1 MRRIASGPPAMLCSP
16 GRGALEAHVRFQTSR
31 QGRPK
36 TTDAALHHLH
46 RGDEVGD
53 HDAVRP
59 SPASSR
65 HLSQPRQ
72 GTGVL
77 CLRGE
82 VRLGVRLVRRVVRVR
97 SRRAPLPT
105 RSEHRL
111 HQDPIRDRR
120 LEPDDG
126 GSVRRSEAPLH
137 HAPPAQAH
145 RVPCQP
151 YPAQTQGNRPD
162 RQPPSLPRARRGLSP
177 VSLMVSAYATQLDA
191 YAQARAADNL
201 HWLTLEDLTSDPE
214 TTLATVW
221 RFLDLEPPEPVEE
234 IEARNASE
242 NRRELHPVW
251 GRITRNRQLLLAAK
265 ALLPPRAR
273 DRIKSLFDRKVTA
286 EGRFSLTE
294 EESAA
299 LTILLDGE
307 MARLRREYG
316 VDTKGLWGL

>member
-1 MRRIASGPPAMLCSP
+1 MCDFKQAGKGGQRRQMRRYIIIIGAMKSGTTTLFDLLQHHPAISP
-16 GRGALEAHVRFQTSR
+16 SLDKEPGFFAFEEKFALGFDWFDGLFEFDPDVHRYRLEASTDYTKTPFVTGAWNRMTADPSVEVKLLYIMRHPLRRIESHANHTQRKRKEIGQIVSP
-31 QGRPK
+31 RPYHGL
-36 TTDAALHHLH
+36 DA
-46 RGDEVGD
+46 
-53 HDAVRP
+53 
-59 SPASSR
+59 
-65 HLSQPRQ
+65 
-72 GTGVL
+72 
-77 CLRGE
+77 
-82 VRLGVRLVRRVVRVR
+82 
-97 SRRAPLPT
+97 
-105 RSEHRL
+105 
-111 HQDPIRDRR
+111 
-120 LEPDDG
+120 
-126 GSVRRSEAPLH
+126 
-137 HAPPAQAH
+137 
-145 RVPCQP
+145 
-151 YPAQTQGNRPD
+151 
-162 RQPPSLPRARRGLSP
+162 GLSP